1 MSVTCNAFLLIFKV
15 FGGNDFFNN
24 VVAGDHFIARLSRQL
39 RMGIALF
46 YGPCFLPIPYT
57 PRVTFCYGEPL
68 PVMKWDVS
76 KGPIPD
82 DLINSMHEKVKNC
95 SERSLSFTIILYCI
109 SISSR
114 YGLLSTRTREQLV
127 TPRPL
132 LK

>member
-68 PVMKWDVS
+68 PVMKWDGS

-95 SERSLSFTIILYCI
+95 SEKKSLLYHHFILH
-109 SISSR
+109 
-114 YGLLSTRTREQLV
+114 
-127 TPRPL
+127 
-132 LK
+132 